1 MPFKIDFLQNNAQKM
16 LEPRNQ
22 SRIRW
27 FLRQGFCVAYG
38 VAGFKEQPEFSNRL
52 LHSGHSP
59 FMTQLISS
67 TSKSFGRGMLEVV
80 MSLMQNV
87 LWQEV
92 QVKWMCEV

>member
-16 LEPRNQ
+16 LELRNQ

-27 FLRQGFCVAYG
+27 FLRQGFCVAYWA
-38 VAGFKEQPEFSNRL
+38 AGFKEHPEFSNRL

>member
-1 MPFKIDFLQNNAQKM
+1 
-16 LEPRNQ
+16 
-22 SRIRW
+22 
-27 FLRQGFCVAYG
+27 
-38 VAGFKEQPEFSNRL
+38 
-52 LHSGHSP
+52 
-59 FMTQLISS
+59 MTQLISS